1 MRNIIGDPLENMPSL
16 DPNPPPFQPT
26 GRYTE
31 ERRDKV
37 DMNHQDFLLPKE
49 WDLMHDFMC
58 KQNQAFSWN
67 NLERGCFKTK
77 FFPPVEIPVVPHV
90 PFIKRNI
97 PIPPGIYQEV
107 CAII

>member
-1 MRNIIGDPLENMPSL
+1 MRGVVTKKKYKPVAKKIKPVIAELPEKYRIVRNIVGNPLENMPNL

-49 WDLMHDFMC
+49 RDLMHDFMC
-58 KQNQAFSWN
+58 KQNQAFAWN
-67 NLERGCFKTK
+67 DLER
-77 FFPPVEIPVVPHV
+77 EIGRAHV
-90 PFIKRNI
+90 
-97 PIPPGIYQEV
+97 
-107 CAII
+107 